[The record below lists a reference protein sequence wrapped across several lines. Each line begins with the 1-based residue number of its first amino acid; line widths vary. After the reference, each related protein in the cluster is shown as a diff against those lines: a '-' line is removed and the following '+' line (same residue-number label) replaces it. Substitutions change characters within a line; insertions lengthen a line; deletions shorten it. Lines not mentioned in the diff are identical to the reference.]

1 MQNAM
6 LNVKEISKE
15 LGVSIPTVR
24 SWIKNGKIRYRKVG
38 RFIRFTREDINDF
51 IITKE
56 PKK

>member
-24 SWIKNGKIRYRKVG
+24 SWIKNGKIRYSKVG

-56 PKK
+56 PKN